1 MKRISSLSRLL
12 GIVLSLLGLA
22 ALAPAQ
28 APEQGDYRLKP
39 NDQISMTIFEHTDLL
54 TLVQLTASGEA
65 SFQLIGTI
73 KLGGKTLREA
83 ESLVAAAYDA
93 DYLVDP
99 RVSINLTVA
108 AIEQISVT
116 GAVAN
121 PGLVDVPPNGQL
133 DLVGAITGVGDVTSN
148 ADGMR
153 IELKRGG
160 QVLHYNLDQ
169 LRAKGAAQVFLQEGD
184 RVVVPL
190 NPFAG
195 KSVTVVGEIVKAG
208 AVSFPANGKLALA
221 TVVGIAGGL
230 TPDADPARISVKRDG
245 KIWGLQLEA
254 RNQLLK
260 PGDVITIPKSRFV
273 GKVVILM
280 GQVKK
285 VGAVPFTLNGKLDIL
300 TAIANAGGY
309 APLAN
314 KKKVTVTRRQGG
326 RSQTWK
332 LNLTDMANGEEP
344 LFQLLPGDTI
354 MVPERKF

>member
-1 MKRISSLSRLL
+1 
-12 GIVLSLLGLA
+12 
-22 ALAPAQ
+22 
-28 APEQGDYRLKP
+28 
-39 NDQISMTIFEHTDLL
+39 
-54 TLVQLTASGEA
+54 
-65 SFQLIGTI
+65 
-73 KLGGKTLREA
+73 
-83 ESLVAAAYDA
+83 
-93 DYLVDP
+93 
-99 RVSINLTVA
+99 
-108 AIEQISVT
+108 
-116 GAVAN
+116 
-121 PGLVDVPPNGQL
+121 
-133 DLVGAITGVGDVTSN
+133 VGDLTSN

-153 IELKRGG
+153 IELKRGD
-160 QVLHYNLDQ
+160 QILHYNLDQ

-190 NPFAG
+190 NPFAD

-208 AVSFPANGKLALA
+208 AVSFPANGKLDLV

-230 TPDADPARISVKRDG
+230 TAAADPARISVKRDG
-245 KIWGLQLEA
+245 KIWGLQMDA

-280 GQVKK
+280 GQVKN

-314 KKKVTVTRRQGG
+314 KKKVTVTRREGG
-326 RSQTWK
+326 RARTWK